1 MLSNKLRNFVA
12 GKLDMPPETLAAGNR
27 LQHDL
32 GLDGA
37 DANEFMISFGQTF
50 GVDMSEFVLT
60 DYFGRESAGC
70 LPLWIVWLLIPPL
83 RPKVTALSLADL
95 ERALAAG
102 RWPSRDRL
110 VRRKTRG

>member
-12 GKLDMPPETLAAGNR
+12 EKLVMPPEKLAAGSR

-32 GLDGA
+32 GLDGNDA
-37 DANEFMISFGQTF
+37 DVFMASFGQTF
-50 GVDMSEFVLT
+50 GVDMTEFVLT

-83 RPKVTALSLADL
+83 RPKVTPLTIADL
-95 ERALAAG
+95 ERAMEKG
-102 RWPSRDRL
+102 RWPSKERL
-110 VRRKTRG
+110 VARKTRG

>member
-1 MLSNKLRNFVA
+1 MPILSDKLRNFVA
-12 GKLDMPPETLAAGNR
+12 EKLDMPPERLAAGDR

-37 DANEFMISFGQTF
+37 DAGEFMTSFAQTF
-50 GVDMSEFVLT
+50 EVDMSEFVLT

-83 RPKVTALSLADL
+83 RPKVTPLSVEDL
-95 ERALAAG
+95 ERAIRSG
-102 RWPSRDRL
+102 RWPSHAKIA
-110 VRRKTRG
+110 RRKS

>member
-1 MLSNKLRNFVA
+1 MLSNRLRNFIA
-12 GKLDMPPETLAAGNR
+12 EKLDMPPETLAAGNR

-37 DANEFMISFGQTF
+37 DAAEFMASFGQTF
-50 GVDMSEFVLT
+50 GVEMSEFVLT

-70 LPLWIVWLLIPPL
+70 FPLWIVWLLIPPL
-83 RPKVTALSLADL
+83 RPKVTALTIGDL
-95 ERALAAG
+95 ERALQAG
-102 RWPSRDRL
+102 RWPSKARL